1 MEGYIDIHSHII
13 PGVDDGARSMEQA
26 LHMLAAAYR
35 EGIRSIIATPHV
47 SYRRDEDRY
56 KKLESAFLQFA
67 ERAEAEIP
75 ELKLYFGSE
84 INYSQDTVYGLCR
97 GEIPT
102 LAGTS
107 YVLVEFQPFCEY
119 RYIKSGIQNLIMGG
133 YKPVIAHVERYHSLR
148 KEVGMLEELISM
160 GAYFQSNAM
169 SITGKAGR
177 ESKKLTKRLLQK
189 GLLHFIATDSHNEA
203 SRPPDIAKCLT
214 ATARKYGEKYAKELS
229 IHNAARLLHDQ
240 YI

>member
-13 PGVDDGARSMEQA
+13 PGVDDGARNMEEA
-26 LHMLAAAYR
+26 LLMLAAAYR

-56 KKLESAFLQFA
+56 RKLESAFLELK
-67 ERAEAEIP
+67 ERAEKEIP
-75 ELKLYFGSE
+75 ELKLYLGSE
-84 INYSQDTVYGLCR
+84 INYSQDTVYGLCKK
-97 GEIPT
+97 EIPT

-107 YVLVEFQPFCEY
+107 YILVEFQPFCEY
-119 RYIKSGIQNLIMGG
+119 RYIKGGIQSLIMGG
-133 YKPVIAHVERYHSLR
+133 YKPVIAHVERYHRLR
-148 KEVGMLEELISM
+148 GEVEMFEELISM
-160 GAYFQSNAM
+160 GAYLQSNAM
-169 SITGKAGR
+169 SITGGAGR

-189 GLLHFIATDSHNEA
+189 GLLHFIATDSHNVL

-229 IHNAARLLHDQ
+229 MHNADKLLRDR